1 MWQFFLIKEIW
12 KKYGVDDM
20 LKVFLT
26 LTSDQRFYFRLEYE
40 ATLKLIISIYPLM
53 GLQNAE
59 Y

>member
-1 MWQFFLIKEIW
+1 
-12 KKYGVDDM
+12 M